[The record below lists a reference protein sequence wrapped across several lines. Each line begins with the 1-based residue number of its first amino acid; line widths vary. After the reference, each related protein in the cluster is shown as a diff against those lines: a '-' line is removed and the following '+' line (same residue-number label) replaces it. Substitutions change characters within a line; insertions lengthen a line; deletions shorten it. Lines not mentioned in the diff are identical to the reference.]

1 MYILFYNVYINSYIC
16 KMIVRCKIN
25 YDVLDDILIMSKS
38 ITIDKSYCV
47 TEVDNIGFRII
58 NDNGDNFWYVK
69 EKFYPI
75 GEMRNII
82 INQILNEV

>member
-1 MYILFYNVYINSYIC
+1 
-16 KMIVRCKIN
+16 MIVRCKIN

-38 ITIDKSYCV
+38 ITINKSYWV

-58 NDNGDNFWYVK
+58 NDDGDNFWYVK

-75 GEMRNII
+75 DEKRDIM
-82 INQILNEV
+82 INEILNEV